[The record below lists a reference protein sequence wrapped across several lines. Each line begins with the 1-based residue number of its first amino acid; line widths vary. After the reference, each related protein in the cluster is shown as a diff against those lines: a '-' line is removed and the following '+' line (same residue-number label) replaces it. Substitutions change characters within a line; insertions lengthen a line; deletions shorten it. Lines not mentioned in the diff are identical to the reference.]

1 MESKYDTGMSYW
13 AKSLE
18 MKLSIGDSVGAAT
31 TMNNMAMYYRDI
43 GQTEKAL
50 DFYSQVLRI
59 KQNIQDHASISMAY
73 LNLGELFY
81 QKEDYEKSLDY
92 YRKALKEADKK
103 RNEEAR
109 ENYIKDLRDDPYLNI
124 LTENYFE
131 LHKDRLRLHRV
142 STYQGITYHLGPK
155 GGLYY
160 RSSKGTRIYI

>member
-1 MESKYDTGMSYW
+1 MEEVIQIPVDNFTNTKKQDISIFLFSLIGMVLVLFAIALRNNTDNF
-13 AKSLE
+13 AK
-18 MKLSIGDSVGAAT
+18 
-31 TMNNMAMYYRDI
+31 
-43 GQTEKAL
+43 
-50 DFYSQVLRI
+50 
-59 KQNIQDHASISMAY
+59 
-73 LNLGELFY
+73 
-81 QKEDYEKSLDY
+81 
-92 YRKALKEADKK
+92 RKALKDADKK

-109 ENYIKDLRDDPYLNI
+109 ENYIKDLRADPYLNI

>member
-1 MESKYDTGMSYW
+1 MEEVIQIPVDNFTNTKQQDISIFLFSLIGMVLVLFAITLRNKPDNF
-13 AKSLE
+13 AK
-18 MKLSIGDSVGAAT
+18 
-31 TMNNMAMYYRDI
+31 
-43 GQTEKAL
+43 
-50 DFYSQVLRI
+50 
-59 KQNIQDHASISMAY
+59 
-73 LNLGELFY
+73 
-81 QKEDYEKSLDY
+81 
-92 YRKALKEADKK
+92 RKALKEADKK

-109 ENYIKDLRDDPYLNI
+109 ENYIKDLRADPYLNI

>member
-1 MESKYDTGMSYW
+1 MEEVIQIPVDNFTNTKQQDISIFLFSLIVMVLVLFIIALRNNPDNF
-13 AKSLE
+13 AK
-18 MKLSIGDSVGAAT
+18 
-31 TMNNMAMYYRDI
+31 
-43 GQTEKAL
+43 
-50 DFYSQVLRI
+50 
-59 KQNIQDHASISMAY
+59 
-73 LNLGELFY
+73 
-81 QKEDYEKSLDY
+81 
-92 YRKALKEADKK
+92 RKALKDADKK

-109 ENYIKDLRDDPYLNI
+109 ENYIKDLRADPYLNI

>member
-1 MESKYDTGMSYW
+1 MEEVIQIPVDNFTYTKQQ
-13 AKSLE
+13 
-18 MKLSIGDSVGAAT
+18 
-31 TMNNMAMYYRDI
+31 DI
-43 GQTEKAL
+43 GIFL
-50 DFYSQVLRI
+50 FSLIGMVLV
-59 KQNIQDHASISMAY
+59 
-73 LNLGELFY
+73 LFAITLRNNPDNFA
-81 QKEDYEKSLDY
+81 K
-92 YRKALKEADKK
+92 RKVLKEADKK

-109 ENYIKDLRDDPYLNI
+109 ENYIKDLRADPYLNI

>member
-1 MESKYDTGMSYW
+1 MEEVIQIPVDNFTNTKKQDISIFLFSLIGMVLVLFAIALRNNPDNF
-13 AKSLE
+13 AK
-18 MKLSIGDSVGAAT
+18 
-31 TMNNMAMYYRDI
+31 
-43 GQTEKAL
+43 
-50 DFYSQVLRI
+50 
-59 KQNIQDHASISMAY
+59 
-73 LNLGELFY
+73 
-81 QKEDYEKSLDY
+81 
-92 YRKALKEADKK
+92 RKALKDADKK

-109 ENYIKDLRDDPYLNI
+109 ENYIKDLRADPYLNI

>member
-1 MESKYDTGMSYW
+1 MEEVIQIPVDNFTNTKQQDISIFLFSLIGMVLVLFAIALRKNPDNF
-13 AKSLE
+13 AK
-18 MKLSIGDSVGAAT
+18 
-31 TMNNMAMYYRDI
+31 
-43 GQTEKAL
+43 
-50 DFYSQVLRI
+50 
-59 KQNIQDHASISMAY
+59 
-73 LNLGELFY
+73 
-81 QKEDYEKSLDY
+81 
-92 YRKALKEADKK
+92 RKALKDADKK

-109 ENYIKDLRDDPYLNI
+109 ENYIKDLRADPYLNI